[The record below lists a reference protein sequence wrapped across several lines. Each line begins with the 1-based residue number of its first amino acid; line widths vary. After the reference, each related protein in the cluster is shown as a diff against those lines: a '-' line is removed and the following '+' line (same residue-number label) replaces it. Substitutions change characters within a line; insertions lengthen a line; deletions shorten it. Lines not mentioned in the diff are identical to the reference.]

1 MDISFILSFAFH
13 FPTGM
18 MKNGL
23 QWAEEFD
30 EGQVPGGL
38 LGTQIT
44 VSIHMIN
51 GGEWGM
57 QRGFS
62 KRKVK
67 TVKEHNMF
75 YNVMRCVPFPFL
87 F

>member
-51 GGEWGM
+51 GGE
-57 QRGFS
+57 
-62 KRKVK
+62 
-67 TVKEHNMF
+67 
-75 YNVMRCVPFPFL
+75 
-87 F
+87 

>member
-18 MKNGL
+18 MKNGS

-44 VSIHMIN
+44 VIIHMIN
-51 GGEWGM
+51 GGE
-57 QRGFS
+57 
-62 KRKVK
+62 
-67 TVKEHNMF
+67 
-75 YNVMRCVPFPFL
+75 
-87 F
+87 